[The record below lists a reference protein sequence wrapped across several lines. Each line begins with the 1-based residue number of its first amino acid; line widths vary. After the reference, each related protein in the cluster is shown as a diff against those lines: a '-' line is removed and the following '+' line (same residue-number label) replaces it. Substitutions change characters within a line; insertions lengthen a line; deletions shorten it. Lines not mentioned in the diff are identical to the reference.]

1 MFFSFAIVQTF
12 PQEINIGR
20 PNDKKHE
27 ISQVIISFVLWNTNL
42 LGAVYMVEGGS
53 F

>member
-12 PQEINIGR
+12 PQEKIIGH

-27 ISQVIISFVLWNTNL
+27 ISQVIISFVLCNTNL
-42 LGAVYMVEGGS
+42 LEAVYMVEGGS
-53 F
+53 S